1 MSTVYVF
8 FPNLSIKKFIIDG
21 IPQTIVWLFNFY
33 SIYSCLR
40 WQLVYFYLICYYLKS
55 RLSSVNERMVSK
67 SNHGMKDFRLNF
79 IEIIRNLNSIY
90 LEISDYD
97 KNYWSLFLF
106 MIWISFATIMSRILY
121 MTFFVDSNL
130 IIKMIFIYG
139 SLLFVCILMSIIST
153 ASLANFETNK
163 SLKLLYSC
171 LNKFGKRNLSNRSR
185 IMVFGENSSLL
196 KQMY

>member
-1 MSTVYVF
+1 LSTVYVF